1 MTRVESVSSWGW
13 KGLVTCVPS
22 PFSAWSK
29 AAPISSSST
38 PLKMLF
44 SAVGVSLDGAAAAA
58 SGSWSAATAPSA
70 SASGRRTWMTW
81 PHFLQRTLTPRGP
94 TFSSLIMYCARQ
106 LSQTK
111 RIKDWR
117 SL

>member
-1 MTRVESVSSWGW
+1 MTRVESLSSSGGW

-22 PFSAWSK
+22 PLSAWSK

-44 SAVGVSLDGAAAAA
+44 SAVGVSLWEAA
-58 SGSWSAATAPSA
+58 SDSCRAATAA
-70 SASGRRTWMTW
+70 SFPVSGRRTWMTW
-81 PHFLQRTLTPRGP
+81 PHFLQRTFTPRAP